1 MRFSGLVAVDA
12 VVSVDRVRINE
23 GEKLLVVPAPRFCDD
38 PGDVAGSVHRPLE
51 LLRNLVLRGW
61 PVKLTAQK
69 ELRPL
74 VVVGSGNK
82 ELAVTDRACLG
93 GQRGV
98 HLLADLPLGKLR
110 EVLLAADRIELHGL
124 DKADRSL
131 LDEVGHR
138 QPFVFASFGEADHK
152 AKVGGDHPVEA
163 CPVSGGRPF
172 EKALLLVLVEP
183 RRGARPTAQLPQ
195 SVFVSVRLNR
205 LRPHFERFYARRIR
219 ASRGP
224 NSMFHVLHRAC
235 HTRSMRRLAALRLG
249 WVVFAAAAAMIP
261 LNAGAATPHI
271 EQADLNGD
279 INNIMS
285 AYIQNSVSRAESDR
299 ADALLVVMN
308 TPGGIST
315 SMDEIVTSLLNSTVP
330 VIVYVYP
337 SGARAASAGLFV
349 AQAADVLAMAP
360 GTNIGSAHPIQATGE
375 NLTGD
380 LGAKVLNDAV
390 TRVRNLA
397 SMHGRNADWA
407 EDAVRNSVN
416 INADEAVQLHV
427 ADLEANDIRSLLNQ
441 VDGREVPRTNGS
453 LTIHSLNAV
462 VDDSPMPFWQIFLNA
477 LIDPTIA
484 ALLIIVAGYGIITEL
499 SNPGLILPG
508 VIGGLAAV
516 LAIISLANLPV
527 NIAGALLMLLALI
540 LFVADLIAPTHGF
553 LSVGGVFALLLG
565 MAFLI
570 NTGPVGLGVNPVVSI
585 GTAAVTLAFFVFFI
599 RKVWLARRQPALSGA
614 DSMVGALGE
623 VREELAPEGLVFV
636 QGALWK
642 ASATSPIPAGSSVRV
657 VGRKGLQL
665 EVAPANGQAKE
676 KK

>member
-1 MRFSGLVAVDA
+1 MRALV
-12 VVSVDRVRINE
+12 
-23 GEKLLVVPAPRFCDD
+23 
-38 PGDVAGSVHRPLE
+38 
-51 LLRNLVLRGW
+51 
-61 PVKLTAQK
+61 
-69 ELRPL
+69 
-74 VVVGSGNK
+74 
-82 ELAVTDRACLG
+82 
-93 GQRGV
+93 
-98 HLLADLPLGKLR
+98 
-110 EVLLAADRIELHGL
+110 
-124 DKADRSL
+124 
-131 LDEVGHR
+131 
-138 QPFVFASFGEADHK
+138 
-152 AKVGGDHPVEA
+152 
-163 CPVSGGRPF
+163 
-172 EKALLLVLVEP
+172 
-183 RRGARPTAQLPQ
+183 
-195 SVFVSVRLNR
+195 
-205 LRPHFERFYARRIR
+205 
-219 ASRGP
+219 
-224 NSMFHVLHRAC
+224 
-235 HTRSMRRLAALRLG
+235 ALRLA
-249 WVVFAAAAAMIP
+249 WVVFAVAAAALPI
-261 LNAGAATPHI
+261 NAAAASPHV

-285 AYIQNSVSRAESDR
+285 AYIQNAVSRAESDR

-416 INADEAVQLHV
+416 INAEQAVEMHV
-427 ADLEANDIRSLLNQ
+427 ADLEATDITTLLDQ
-441 VDGREVPRTNGS
+441 VDGRSLPRTNGS
-453 LTIHSLNAV
+453 LTIHSLHAV
-462 VDDSPMPFWQIFLNA
+462 VDDNPMPFWQVFLNA

-540 LFVADLIAPTHGF
+540 LFVADIIAPTHGF

-570 NTGPVGLGVNPVVSI
+570 NTGPVGLGVNPFVSL

-614 DSMVGALGE
+614 DSMMGAVGEA
-623 VREELAPEGLVFV
+623 REELAPEGLVFV
-636 QGALWK
+636 QGALWR
-642 ASATSPIPAGSSVRV
+642 ASSATPIPAGSPVRV

-665 EVAPANGQAKE
+665 EVAQVNGQTKE
-676 KK
+676 EK